1 MIPLVRVLDEH
12 VGATA
17 VATIDGEIDASNAGD
32 VAARLRGALTNHSFA
47 LVVDLAATT
56 YIDSAGIN
64 ELFALEAE
72 LRQRRQALHLV
83 VLPASPIARVLAITG
98 MERSIAI
105 HADRAAAL
113 QAAAAG

>member
-1 MIPLVRVLDEH
+1 MLARVLEDQADD
-12 VGATA
+12 VA
-17 VATIDGEIDASNAGD
+17 VVAIDGEIDASNAGD